1 MLQIEFSYEEAQML
15 QEVLGG
21 YLSDLRI
28 QVRRT
33 ENTVFRDILKERQ
46 NSLLNVMTRLENE
59 TQAVSG

>member
-59 TQAVSG
+59 TQAASG

>member
-1 MLQIEFSYEEAQML
+1 MVRIEFSYEEAQML
-15 QEVLGG
+15 REVLGG

-46 NSLLNVMTRLENE
+46 NSLLDVMTRLENE
-59 TQAVSG
+59 TQAVRG